1 MIAKKI
7 VQNCNNNN
15 LEAALSLLIGGFGIP
30 FLYNMVIDV
39 SVFSLANASAN
50 LLLVVHIFVRVWGL
64 SAVIFRLTLCLKLTF

>member
-50 LLLVVHIFVRVWGL
+50 LVVHIFVRVWGL